1 MKDPF
6 VALGIKPG
14 ADESAARVALEKLEK
29 ALEGVQRESDQEAK
43 YHTLE
48 AAKKAYE
55 SIKNGARPE
64 GSEGSESFNS
74 RLRLGQLCLSSG
86 MITIAQLTEAMR
98 EQEQSDRPLGE
109 ILQAKQFISQEE
121 LDGLLLAQELISGE
135 VENTDEE
142 AQRLLALNLL
152 SEETVTIA
160 LLEKRFAS
168 STLEQVLTR
177 RSWLSS
183 DLFNAIFK

>member
-1 MKDPF
+1 MKDPY
-6 VALGIKPG
+6 VALGITPG
-14 ADESAARVALEKLEK
+14 ADESVARVALEKLEK
-29 ALEGVQRESDQEAK
+29 ALESVQDESDQEAK
-43 YHTLE
+43 HHALE
-48 AAKKAYE
+48 AARQAYE
-55 SIKNGARPE
+55 CIKNKTVPKSAE
-64 GSEGSESFNS
+64 SSERFNS

-86 MITIAQLTEAMR
+86 MISIPQLTEAMK

-121 LDGLLLAQELISGE
+121 LDGLLLAQDLISGE

-142 AQRLLALNLL
+142 AQRLMALNLL
-152 SEETVTIA
+152 SEESVTIA

-177 RSWLSS
+177 RSWISS
-183 DLFNAIFK
+183 VLFKAIFR

>member
-1 MKDPF
+1 
-6 VALGIKPG
+6 
-14 ADESAARVALEKLEK
+14 
-29 ALEGVQRESDQEAK
+29 
-43 YHTLE
+43 
-48 AAKKAYE
+48 
-55 SIKNGARPE
+55 
-64 GSEGSESFNS
+64 
-74 RLRLGQLCLSSG
+74 

-98 EQEQSDRPLGE
+98 EQEQNDRPLGE

-121 LDGLLLAQELISGE
+121 LDGLLLAQDLISGE

-142 AQRLLALNLL
+142 AQRLMALNLL
-152 SEETVTIA
+152 SEESVTIA

-168 STLEQVLTR
+168 STLEQVLIR

>member
-14 ADESAARVALEKLEK
+14 ADESVAKVALEKLEK
-29 ALEGVQRESDQEAK
+29 ALESVQGESDQEAK
-43 YHTLE
+43 HHALE
-48 AAKKAYE
+48 AARKAYE
-55 SIKNGARPE
+55 SIKNGASPE
-64 GSEGSESFNS
+64 GSGGSESFNS

-86 MITIAQLTEAMR
+86 MISVAQLTEAMH

-121 LDGLLLAQELISGE
+121 LDGLLLAQDLISGE

-142 AQRLLALNLL
+142 AQRLMALNLL
-152 SEETVTIA
+152 SEESVTIA

-183 DLFNAIFK
+183 DLFRAIFK